1 MNLEQHKERGDM
13 KVWLSQDE
21 IDLLLQQYTDDPERE
36 IALSL
41 GVRCGLR
48 SHEVLDVAPSHVHD
62 TEAGMMLRIWH
73 GKGDKM
79 RETPMPENLAT
90 TIRAIDNF
98 RNEDS
103 DNAILSITSTRSLR
117 RWVRNAAEACYEE
130 TGDEGWNHLSF
141 HDLRATWATQLR
153 GADADAMVVCDW
165 GGWNDLETFLDHYR
179 GTSTP
184 ESQRRE
190 REKVEWL

>member
-1 MNLEQHKERGDM
+1 MNLEQHSERDDM
-13 KVWLSQDE
+13 KVWLSRDE
-21 IDLLLQQYTDDPERE
+21 VDLLLSQPDERERE

-48 SHEVLDVAPSHVHD
+48 SHEVLDVAPQHVQD
-62 TEAGMMLRIWH
+62 TDAGTMLRVWH
-73 GKGDKM
+73 GKGDKY
-79 RETPMPENLAT
+79 RETPMPPDLAT
-90 TIRAIDNF
+90 TIRTIDDF
-98 RNEDS
+98 RDAPS
-103 DNAILSITSTRSLR
+103 SKSILSITTTRSLR
-117 RWVRNAAEACYEE
+117 RWVRAAAEACYEE
-130 TGDEGWNHLSF
+130 TADEGWQHLTF

-184 ESQRRE
+184 EAQRRE
-190 REKVEWL
+190 REKVDWL